1 MSLEATFLTMMP
13 STVTLYAFS
22 SMDAYG
28 KPTFSATGTTVRC
41 RIMDNLRVDRNSEYF
56 DTDYT
61 GTIIFYGNP
70 TIDELTRIVMPNG
83 DEPQIVSIRKHIDDE
98 GSHHTTVTYT

>member
-1 MSLEATFLTMMP
+1 VSLESVFLEMMP
-13 STVTLYAFS
+13 STVTLYAYS

-28 KPTFSATGTTVRC
+28 KPTYSASGTQIRC
-41 RIMDNLRVDRNSEYF
+41 RIMDNLRVGRSSDYF

-61 GTIIFYGNP
+61 GTIIFYGTP
-70 TIDELTRIVMPNG
+70 TINELTRIVMPNG
-83 DEPQIVSIRKHIDDE
+83 DEPQIVSIRNHIDEE

>member
-28 KPTFSATGTTVRC
+28 KPTFSGAGTTVRC

-56 DTDYT
+56 DSNYT

-70 TIDELTRIVMPNG
+70 TIDELTRIVLSNG